1 MNPTT
6 MRLCLALW
14 LIALSSCRPSRPAH
28 EKTVQHHFGAAS
40 ATPATHAITGESP
53 PEVPPLTFSN
63 PAEAIDLDPAPD
75 AVHVSLTATAH
86 EYIMNNQRVQGYA
99 YNGQVPGPVIRAK
112 PGDVVTVDVHNQLED
127 PTTVHWHGLHVPFA
141 MDGVVWQG
149 SPIAPDGS
157 FTYRFT
163 VEQTGTYWYHPHFDT
178 KRQIDLGLY
187 GMFIIE
193 EPAAPEVDEEL
204 LLVFDSWH
212 EEPDRSG
219 VHDHSMID
227 GARLIWT
234 VNGALNPEISL
245 PSGSV
250 VRARLL
256 NVSNAG
262 YLNLRWD
269 SIRQIGSDQ
278 GLLPSLQR
286 PDSLLLAP
294 GDRVDVELLVGSVPL
309 PVMNHPYTLNGG
321 DTHQSPQRM
330 LNITPT
336 GLEPSPA
343 PAAWP
348 FVEEAPTPDPSYAD
362 WVYTFHGDSRN
373 GNWMINGETFPLV
386 TIKEYPLNAVVI
398 LEIRNLSSTEHPFHL
413 HGHGFEV
420 LSRDGVPPA
429 YRTIEDNVNVGVRE
443 TLRIRL
449 HATNPGDWMTHCHIL
464 PHADGG
470 MMTVLRVLDQSE

>member
-1 MNPTT
+1 MKSNT
-6 MRLCLALW
+6 MRLCLVLGIIVLGA
-14 LIALSSCRPSRPAH
+14 CRPSQLDH
-28 EKTVQHHFGAAS
+28 EKTVRHHFSTTNTPS
-40 ATPATHAITGESP
+40 ANNAITEEPP
-53 PEVPPLTFSN
+53 PEVAPLPFTN
-63 PAEAIDLDPAPD
+63 PADAVDLDPAPD
-75 AVHVSLTATAH
+75 AVHISLTVTPH
-86 EYIMNNQRVQGYA
+86 EYITNNQRVQGYA

-112 PGDVVTVDVHNQLED
+112 RGDWITVDVHNQLED

-141 MDGVVWQG
+141 MDGVIWQG
-149 SPIAPDGS
+149 SPIAPTAS
-157 FTYRFT
+157 FTYHFK

-193 EPAAPEVDEEL
+193 EPNAPEVDEEL
-204 LLVFDSWH
+204 LLIFDSWH

-227 GARLIWT
+227 GARLVWT

-262 YLNLRWD
+262 YLNLSWN
-269 SIRQIGSDQ
+269 SIRQLGSDQ
-278 GLLPSLQR
+278 GLLPALQQ
-286 PDSLLLAP
+286 PDSILLAP
-294 GDRVDVELLVGSVPL
+294 GDRVDVELLLGSVPL
-309 PVMNHPYTLNGG
+309 PIMNNPYTLNGG
-321 DTHQSPQRM
+321 DTHQSPQRI
-330 LNITPT
+330 LKIVPT
-336 GLEPSPA
+336 GLKTAPA

-348 FVEEAPTPDPSYAD
+348 FAGGAPSPDPGYAD
-362 WVYTFHGDSRN
+362 WVYTFHGDSRT
-373 GNWMINGETFPLV
+373 GTWMINGETFPLV

-420 LSRDGVPPA
+420 LSRDGVAPA

-443 TLRIRL
+443 TLKIRL

-470 MMTVLRVLDQSE
+470 MMTVLRISPTND